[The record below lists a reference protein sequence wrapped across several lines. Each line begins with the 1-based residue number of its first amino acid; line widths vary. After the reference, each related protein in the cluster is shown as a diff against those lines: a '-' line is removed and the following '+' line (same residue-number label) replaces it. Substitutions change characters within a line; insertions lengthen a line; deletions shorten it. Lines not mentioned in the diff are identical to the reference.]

1 MLSQKDIKTLT
12 QAAILYKNNLLNKNV
27 MFIHYN
33 RKTRKYFS
41 TEMLFEKRHFL
52 HLTGIEFSLS
62 SQHIL
67 KNLFYFIINVFL
79 IKFYQVMEVIN

>member
-1 MLSQKDIKTLT
+1 MLSQKDIKILT

-33 RKTRKYFS
+33 RKTKEYFA

-52 HLTGIEFSLS
+52 HLTGVEFSLS
-62 SQHIL
+62 STYSKKSI
-67 KNLFYFIINVFL
+67 LFYNFIDHL
-79 IKFYQVMEVIN
+79 IHLTDEIDV